1 MAKTSKVVKNE
12 QRREIVAR
20 YAARRRE
27 LKAVIANPR
36 TTPVAREEAARAL
49 RALPRDAHPQ
59 PVPDDRPAARL
70 PPAVRPGAHD
80 VPGDGPVGPH
90 PRRAQGELV
99 TARRT

>member
-27 LKAVIANPR
+27 LKAIIANPR

-49 RALPRDAHPQ
+49 RAMPRDSSATRVRNRCQ
-59 PVPDDRPAARL
+59 MTGRPRAFLRQFGLARMTFREMAL
-70 PPAVRPGAHD
+70 SGLIPGVRKASW
-80 VPGDGPVGPH
+80 
-90 PRRAQGELV
+90 
-99 TARRT
+99 

>member
-49 RALPRDAHPQ
+49 RALPRDSSATRVRNRCQ
-59 PVPDDRPAARL
+59 MTGRPRAFLRQFGLARMTFREMAL
-70 PPAVRPGAHD
+70 SGLIPGVRKASW
-80 VPGDGPVGPH
+80 
-90 PRRAQGELV
+90 
-99 TARRT
+99 